1 MARELAKKGVTG
13 KLYPRRTDM
22 RKEED
27 ILAAFAWADSELGGA
42 DVLINNAGTSFCGY
56 HSGKDPEN
64 KNDHQ
69 QIITVILKTKRK
81 NDFSELVGPSVNCWF
96 ITWAWLFAT
105 SRQTRLQ

>member
-1 MARELAKKGVTG
+1 MARDLAKKGVTG

-42 DVLINNAGTSFCGY
+42 DVLVNNAGTSFCGY

-64 KNDHQ
+64 KKDHP
-69 QIITVILKTKRK
+69 QIITVIWKTKRK
-81 NDFSELVGPSVNCWF
+81 NNFSELVGPSVNC
-96 ITWAWLFAT
+96 
-105 SRQTRLQ
+105 

>member
-1 MARELAKKGVTG
+1 MVCSRSSGCSYRSVIVILAQEMARELAKKGVTG

-27 ILAAFAWADSELGGA
+27 ILAAFAWADSEIGGA

-64 KNDHQ
+64 KNDHP
-69 QIITVILKTKRK
+69 QIITVI
-81 NDFSELVGPSVNCWF
+81 
-96 ITWAWLFAT
+96 
-105 SRQTRLQ
+105 